1 MNWKSIMIFIYL
13 FLLNLTVSP
22 GLKLPGD
29 DCYPGWKVR
38 GSTDRYLQQ
47 DLYGHINGGAELFLE
62 FGFDSLLV
70 RGYHHDGQEI
80 TLQVYCLE
88 RPESALGIYLMKCG
102 KETPLPEI
110 TARNTGSRQQ
120 IMAVKNRYVIQCNQF
135 KGDKESQAAMIA
147 LVNGLLKS
155 IPDVEDMDLWQILPR
170 EDIIPG
176 SQRLIRGPYALQP
189 IYTFGEDDILQLQ
202 GQTFA
207 FCADYRDASGEQFTR
222 LIIPYSNP
230 QKARAVFDGLRNHL
244 DPYLK
249 IVRASATELVFRDY
263 QDKYGI
269 IRMEESRLHI
279 RVHLSALP

>member
-1 MNWKSIMIFIYL
+1 MTFIYL
-13 FLLNLTVSP
+13 FLLNLAFAT

-29 DCYPGWKVR
+29 DFYPGWKAT
-38 GSTDRYLQQ
+38 GPIDRYLQQ

-70 RGYHHDGQEI
+70 REYRHAGQEI
-80 TLQVYCLE
+80 TLEVYCME

-102 KETPLPEI
+102 KENPLPEI
-110 TARNTGSRQQ
+110 TARNTGSLQQ
-120 IMAVKNRYVIQCNQF
+120 ILAVQNRYVIQCNQF
-135 KGDKESQAAMIA
+135 KADRESRVAMIA

-155 IPDVEDMDLWQILPR
+155 IPADEDLDLWQLLPQ
-170 EDIIPG
+170 EEIIPG

-202 GQTFA
+202 GQTFG
-207 FCADYRDASGEQFTR
+207 FCADYRSASGDRFTR
-222 LIIPYSNP
+222 LVIPYPNA
-230 QKARAVFDGLRNHL
+230 QKARAVFDGLRTHL

-249 IVRASATELVFRDY
+249 IVRESTAELVFRDY

-269 IRMEESRLHI
+269 IRIEDQQLHI
-279 RVHLSALP
+279 SIHLAALP